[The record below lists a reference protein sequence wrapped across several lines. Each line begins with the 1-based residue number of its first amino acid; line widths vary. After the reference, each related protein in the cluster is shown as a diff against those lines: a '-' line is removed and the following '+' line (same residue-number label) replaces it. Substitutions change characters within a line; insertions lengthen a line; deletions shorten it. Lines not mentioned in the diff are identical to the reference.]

1 LFKTPFSNIVQLNK
15 CSDAQDISLITFLT
29 VLFKTVFKTIISFVQ
44 NVRFFGQKD
53 KMKTLATLCI
63 WAA

>member
-1 LFKTPFSNIVQLNK
+1 MFRCTRYIFNYI
-15 CSDAQDISLITFLT
+15 FT
-29 VLFKTVFKTIISFVQ
+29 VLFKIVFKTIISFVQ